1 LSKKANPT
9 LVGAFILAAV
19 ALTVAAIIALGNMQF
34 KDNKFRCVAF
44 FTGSLYGLDL
54 GAAVTFR
61 GVTIGRVSEIR
72 INFDQQQNNYIIP
85 VYIDIEQTQALK
97 GNQADSR
104 KPEILRKMIEQ
115 LIGQGLKAQLKTT
128 SLLTG
133 KLYIDLAF
141 FPDTE
146 VRLHSKNP
154 ELIEIPTQASGLEQ
168 ITQKLDSLPLNEI
181 LNKTAS
187 ALDGINSIINSAD
200 TRHALRAL
208 DSTLARLDTL
218 LANADAELPLLTAEL
233 KKALA
238 NFSTLSVTAGTFLKT
253 ADKEL
258 PPMSRELQRLLA
270 SLNGTAT
277 TLTKTLNNIEQITA
291 KDSLLSYQV
300 TSSLQEIEKAASS
313 IKQLTDYL
321 QQNPNAL
328 LFGQGEDKP

>member
-1 LSKKANPT
+1 MSKKANPT
-9 LVGAFILAAV
+9 LVGAFVLVAA
-19 ALTVAAIIALGNMQF
+19 ALTVAAVIALGSIKF
-34 KDNKFRCVAF
+34 KDNTFRCVAF

-54 GAAVTFR
+54 GAAVAFR
-61 GVTIGRVSEIR
+61 GVTIGRVSDIR

-85 VYIDIEQTQALK
+85 VYIDIEQTQALED
-97 GNQADSR
+97 NQADSR
-104 KPEILRKMIEQ
+104 NPETLRKMIQQ

-146 VRLHSKNP
+146 IRLHGKDP

-168 ITQKLDSLPLNEI
+168 ITQKLETLPLKEI

-187 ALDGINSIINSAD
+187 ALDGINSIINSAE
-200 TRHALRAL
+200 TRHALQAL

-218 LANADAELPLLTAEL
+218 LAKADTELPVLTAEL
-233 KKALA
+233 KKGLT
-238 NFSTLSVTAGTFLKT
+238 NFSTLSATASTFLKT

-258 PPMSRELQRLLA
+258 PPMSRDLQHLLT

-291 KDSLLSYQV
+291 KDSLFSYQV

-313 IKQLTDYL
+313 IRQLTDYL